1 MAINKTINLD
11 INTNSK
17 ETQAEF
23 ERLRKAIKASTE
35 EVEALSKEFGENSAE
50 ADKARKSLAGL
61 TNTYDQMSKVATDL
75 GATFEDV
82 KGEIQPLTGRMGEL
96 EDRLYELAAAGDTTS
111 REYRDLLKAV
121 GEYRK
126 VQIQTDLAV
135 DGAATTMTQK
145 LGTALNGAASGFA
158 LVQGAAALFG
168 DENEELNKTLLKVQS
183 ALAIQQGLQGLTE
196 AYKQLGGLTKAASI
210 AQAAFATVTGATTG
224 ALKVLRIAMASTGI
238 GLLVAGIGLLIANFD
253 KVWEVIKKGIDIALV
268 PVKAAIDAVTDAYYA
283 VTDALG
289 ITSKAEREAA
299 KATEERASAQER
311 IEQQWENYKQQLKE
325 ESEAIQKLIDDYKR
339 FENAQSQWANAELNL
354 RKARGENT
362 EKLER
367 KILEDAVNTQNEI
380 IKKTTERHQKLIEAG
395 DEAAQEIADQL
406 TQAIAAE
413 VQAQTNLAAFETN
426 LLKERQAK
434 YKAFNKARLD
444 ASRQIEDIEND
455 LLKDGIEKE
464 LEINRDKFRRL
475 REDTA
480 KNTELTAKERK
491 RLTELY
497 TEQESQAEAK
507 IRDKYKQLDLDR
519 EEAAAQ
525 ALKEVKV
532 KTGLE
537 TLNDLQTQLNKE
549 IELKKAAAAEE
560 ARIEAEKKELVKR
573 NREFAIESTKQSLE
587 VILSLTELFGKK
599 GEKQARKAFQIQKA
613 AQIASATIDT
623 YRNAVS
629 AYGSQFVP
637 VPDPSSPVR
646 GGIAAGI
653 AVAAGLANIAA
664 IASQKFEGGGGG
676 SVTEPSTAG
685 LEGGTIAPQF
695 NVVGDSGINQL
706 AQLQQQPVQ
715 AYVVSGEVTSAQ
727 ALDRNRVKNA
737 TL

>member
-11 INTNSK
+11 INTNSQ

-23 ERLRKAIKASTE
+23 ERLRKAIKSSTE

-50 ADKARKSLAGL
+50 ADKARKSLAEL
-61 TNTYDQMSKVATDL
+61 TNSYDQMSKVATDL
-75 GATFEDV
+75 GASFEDV

-168 DENEELNKTLLKVQS
+168 DENEELNEALLKVQS
-183 ALAIQQGLQGLTE
+183 ALAIQQGLQGLSE
-196 AYKQLGGLTKAASI
+196 AYKQLGGLTKVASI

-224 ALKVLRIAMASTGI
+224 ALKVLRIALASTGI
-238 GLLVAGIGLLIANFD
+238 GLLVAGVGLLIANFD
-253 KVWEVIKKGIDIALV
+253 KLVSFMQPVIDGLKSIGDAIGLTDFAGKEAASNEKKRAEERNRQLEKERQLRDENFNNEQKAYERLIAIQEAEGKNSTELTKQKIKASIAYQKELIKEGEIALRNTEDIVKRLGALGQTAATQDLLKEKREELANLKNEVLDSENELKLIDIKAKKEGIDRA
-268 PVKAAIDAVTDAYYA
+268 KDYA
-283 VTDALG
+283 
-289 ITSKAEREAA
+289 SKLRDLRRQLQDEQIKNIEDERKREREQLRVAAERRIEDLKREVANSKERTLLIQEIEKGLKNALLKLDLEREEEAA
-299 KATEERASAQER
+299 K
-311 IEQQWENYKQQLKE
+311 
-325 ESEAIQKLIDDYKR
+325 
-339 FENAQSQWANAELNL
+339 
-354 RKARGENT
+354 
-362 EKLER
+362 
-367 KILEDAVNTQNEI
+367 
-380 IKKTTERHQKLIEAG
+380 
-395 DEAAQEIADQL
+395 
-406 TQAIAAE
+406 
-413 VQAQTNLAAFETN
+413 
-426 LLKERQAK
+426 
-434 YKAFNKARLD
+434 
-444 ASRQIEDIEND
+444 
-455 LLKDGIEKE
+455 
-464 LEINRDKFRRL
+464 
-475 REDTA
+475 
-480 KNTELTAKERK
+480 
-491 RLTELY
+491 
-497 TEQESQAEAK
+497 
-507 IRDKYKQLDLDR
+507 
-519 EEAAAQ
+519 
-525 ALKEVKV
+525 ALKEVKL
-532 KTGLE
+532 KTGQE
-537 TLNDLQTQLNKE
+537 TLDALQTQLNKE
-549 IELKKAAAAEE
+549 IELKRAAADKE
-560 ARIEAEKKELVKR
+560 ARIEAEKAALVKR

-587 VILSLTELFGKK
+587 VILSLTELFGQK
-599 GEKQARKAFQIQKA
+599 GEKQARKAFQVQKA

-637 VPDPSSPVR
+637 VPDPTSPVR

>member
-11 INTNSK
+11 INTNSQ

-61 TNTYDQMSKVATDL
+61 TNSYDQMSKVATDL
-75 GATFEDV
+75 GASFEDV

-168 DENEELNKTLLKVQS
+168 DENEELNEALLKVQS
-183 ALAIQQGLQGLTE
+183 ALAIQQGLQGLSE
-196 AYKQLGGLTKAASI
+196 AYKQLGGLTKVASI
-210 AQAAFATVTGATTG
+210 AQAAFSTVTGATTG
-224 ALKVLRIAMASTGI
+224 ALKVLRIALASTGI
-238 GLLVAGIGLLIANFD
+238 GLLVAGVGLLIANFD
-253 KVWEVIKKGIDIALV
+253 KLVSFMQPVIDGLKSIGDAIGLTDFAGKEAASNEKKRAEERNRQLEKERQLRDENFNNEQKAYERLIAIQEAEGKNSTELTKQKIKASIAYQKELIKEGEIALRNTEDIVKRLGALGQTAATQDLLKEKREELSNLKNEVLDSENELKLIDIKAKKEGIDRAKDYASKLRDLRRQLQDEQIKNIEDERKREREQLKVATERRIEDLKREVANSKERTLLIQEIEKGLKNALL
-268 PVKAAIDAVTDAYYA
+268 KLD
-283 VTDALG
+283 L
-289 ITSKAEREAA
+289 EREEEAA
-299 KATEERASAQER
+299 K
-311 IEQQWENYKQQLKE
+311 
-325 ESEAIQKLIDDYKR
+325 
-339 FENAQSQWANAELNL
+339 
-354 RKARGENT
+354 
-362 EKLER
+362 
-367 KILEDAVNTQNEI
+367 
-380 IKKTTERHQKLIEAG
+380 
-395 DEAAQEIADQL
+395 
-406 TQAIAAE
+406 
-413 VQAQTNLAAFETN
+413 
-426 LLKERQAK
+426 
-434 YKAFNKARLD
+434 
-444 ASRQIEDIEND
+444 
-455 LLKDGIEKE
+455 
-464 LEINRDKFRRL
+464 
-475 REDTA
+475 
-480 KNTELTAKERK
+480 
-491 RLTELY
+491 
-497 TEQESQAEAK
+497 
-507 IRDKYKQLDLDR
+507 
-519 EEAAAQ
+519 
-525 ALKEVKV
+525 ALKEVKL
-532 KTGLE
+532 KTGQE
-537 TLNDLQTQLNKE
+537 TLDALQTQLNKE
-549 IELKKAAAAEE
+549 IELKRAAADKE
-560 ARIEAEKKELVKR
+560 ARIEAEKAALVKR

-587 VILSLTELFGKK
+587 VILSLTELFGQK
-599 GEKQARKAFQIQKA
+599 GEKQARKAFQVQKA

-637 VPDPSSPVR
+637 VPDPTSPVR